1 METNRNI
8 IDSLHDALAKDL
20 LVRVKSGEATAQE
33 LAVAAKFLKD
43 NNANLDVITA
53 ESPMANLLE
62 ALPFKPEIVGGTGGS

>member
-1 METNRNI
+1 MDNRQI
-8 IDSLHDALAKDL
+8 LDSLHDALAKDL
-20 LVRVKSGEATAQE
+20 LVRVKSGEASAQE

-62 ALPFKPEIVGGTGGS
+62 ALPFQPKVVGGKGGS